1 MFALFK
7 NIFER
12 TSLLFTVHN
21 ICGFYRC
28 NIVVMYYKFSTFS
41 QVFEGKW
48 YTFDVDAVLQY
59 RINEIVLHE
68 MNDISEEIYSKSDI
82 EIFAQ
87 RLPRCIS
94 N

>member
-1 MFALFK
+1 MIYIRDRAGGK
-7 NIFER
+7 IKYGNK
-12 TSLLFTVHN
+12 
-21 ICGFYRC
+21 
-28 NIVVMYYKFSTFS
+28 MYCKINTFL
-41 QVFEGKW
+41 QVFEVER

-59 RINEIVLHE
+59 RINEIVIHE

>member
-1 MFALFK
+1 MAHDIYTRYDRAEGK
-7 NIFER
+7 IKYGNK
-12 TSLLFTVHN
+12 
-21 ICGFYRC
+21 
-28 NIVVMYYKFSTFS
+28 MYCKINTFL
-41 QVFEGKW
+41 QVFEVER

-59 RINEIVLHE
+59 RINEIVIHE
-68 MNDISEEIYSKSDI
+68 MNDISEEIYSKREI